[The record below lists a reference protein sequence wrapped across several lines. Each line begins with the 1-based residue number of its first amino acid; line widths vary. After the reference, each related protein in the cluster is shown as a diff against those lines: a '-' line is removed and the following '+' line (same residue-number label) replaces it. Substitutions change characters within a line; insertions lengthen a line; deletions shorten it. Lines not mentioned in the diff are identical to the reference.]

1 MRNGDG
7 VTALKIVVIGGGA
20 AGMMAAITAAE
31 SGANVTLLEPNER
44 LGKKLNITGKG
55 RCNLTNDADRETF
68 LASVPRNG
76 RFLYS
81 ALSRFGPRDTMA
93 FFESLGVP
101 LKVERGRRVF
111 PVSDRAFDVSA
122 ALERR
127 LKALRVRIVRDRA
140 ATVEVSDGASGN
152 APEMSDGVSGNAPET
167 SDGASGN
174 APTVRAVAGVRGERE
189 FYAADAVIIATG
201 GVSYPATGSTGE
213 GHRIAQALGHTVT
226 PLRASLVPLRE
237 RGNRCQRMQGLSLR
251 NVGLNVFEDDKKIHD
266 GFGELLFTHFG
277 VSGPLILSASAH
289 MRRFDVCR
297 YRLEI
302 DLKPALDADTL
313 DKRLLSDFRKY
324 ANSDLSNALND
335 LLPRKLIPI
344 IIEDSGIAP
353 TVKPRDLTRNQRREL
368 LRLLKAFPVDI
379 AGTRPVTEAVITSGG
394 VDVSEVNPKTMESR
408 LVKGLYLAG
417 ELLDVDA
424 YTGGYNLQIA
434 WSTGRAAGIAAAR
447 TDA

>member
-1 MRNGDG
+1 MRL
-7 VTALKIVVIGGGA
+7 TVIGGGA
-20 AGMMAAITAAE
+20 AGMMAAVTAAE
-31 SGANVTLLEPNER
+31 SGAAVTLLEPNER

-81 ALSRFGPRDTMA
+81 ALSRFGPRETMA

-140 ATVEVSDGASGN
+140 ATVEVSDGVSDN
-152 APEMSDGVSGNAPET
+152 AAET

-174 APTVRAVAGVRGERE
+174 APTVRAVTGVRGERE
-189 FYAADAVIIATG
+189 FYAADAVILATG

-251 NVGLNVFEDDKKIHD
+251 NVGLSVFEDDKKIHD

-335 LLPRKLIPI
+335 LLPRKLIPV
-344 IIEDSGIAP
+344 IIEDSGIPP

>member
-1 MRNGDG
+1 
-7 VTALKIVVIGGGA
+7 
-20 AGMMAAITAAE
+20 MMAAITAAE
-31 SGANVTLLEPNER
+31 RGAEVTLLEPNER

-55 RCNLTNDADRETF
+55 RCNLTNDADRDEF

-81 ALSRFGPRDTMA
+81 SLSRFGPRETMA

-127 LKALRVRIVRDRA
+127 LKALRVRIARDRA
-140 ATVEVSDGASGN
+140 VTV
-152 APEMSDGVSGNAPET
+152 ET
-167 SDGASGN
+167 SDGAV
-174 APTVRAVAGVRGERE
+174 TGVKGERGT
-189 FYAADAVIIATG
+189 YAADAVVLATG

-213 GHRIAQALGHTVT
+213 GHRIAQELGHTIT
-226 PLRASLVPLRE
+226 PLRGSLVPLRE
-237 RGNRCQRMQGLSLR
+237 RGNRCKRMQGLTLR
-251 NVGLNVFEDDKKIHD
+251 NVGLTVWEDEKKIHS

-289 MRRFDVCR
+289 MRRFPDCR

-302 DLKPALDADTL
+302 DLKPALDFDAL

-324 ANSDLSNALND
+324 ANSDFANALND
-335 LLPRKLIPI
+335 LLPRKLIPV

-353 TVKPRDLTRNQRREL
+353 DTKARDLTKIQRRGL
-368 LRLLKAFPVDI
+368 LALLKAFPIDI
-379 AGTRPVTEAVITSGG
+379 AGTRPVTEAVVTSGG

-408 LVKGLYLAG
+408 LIQGLYFAG
-417 ELLDVDA
+417 EILDVDA

-434 WSTGRAAGIAAAR
+434 WSTGRAAGAAAGL
-447 TDA
+447 AQE